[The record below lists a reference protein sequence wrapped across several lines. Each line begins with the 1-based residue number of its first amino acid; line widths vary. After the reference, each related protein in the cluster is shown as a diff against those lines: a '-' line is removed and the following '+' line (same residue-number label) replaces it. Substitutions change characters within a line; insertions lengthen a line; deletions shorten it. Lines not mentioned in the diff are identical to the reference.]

1 MIFRSLM
8 RPEKFKSICEARKSE
23 VVAKLKD
30 IRALQSFYKTEN
42 GSYANNF
49 QQLRDFFN
57 NGKITI
63 VIKEGTT
70 PDTLTETQ
78 ALALNLIRRDTIILN
93 AQDEIKKS
101 LPDFD
106 VHTFDIIPYSKG
118 EQFQMTADTLWSET
132 SVYVYEVIARK
143 DQYLKDLDNDPSIK
157 NIFLGKL
164 LYNGLKEQ
172 FFGSDFQYKNNV
184 TDIILGSLVEPS
196 TKGNWE

>member
-8 RPEKFKSICEARKSE
+8 RPEKFKSVCDARKSE
-23 VVAKLKD
+23 VHAKLKD
-30 IRALQSFYKTEN
+30 IRTLQSFYKMEN

-49 QQLRDFFN
+49 EQLRDFWN

-63 VIKEGTT
+63 VIKEGTV

-78 ALALNLIRRDTIILN
+78 ALALNLIRRDTVFIH
-93 AQDEIKKS
+93 AQDEMKKS
-101 LPDFD
+101 LPNFD
-106 VHTFDIIPYSKG
+106 VHTFDIIPYSQG

-143 DQYLKDLDNDPSIK
+143 EQYLKDLDNDPRIK
-157 NIFLGKL
+157 NIFFGKL

-172 FFGSDFQYKNNV
+172 FLGTDFQYKNNV
-184 TDIILGSLVEPS
+184 TDIILGSLVEPT

>member
-30 IRALQSFYKTEN
+30 IRVLQSFYKTEN

-49 QQLRDFFN
+49 EQLRDFFN

-63 VIKEGTT
+63 VIKEGTA

-143 DQYLKDLDNDPSIK
+143 NQYLKDLDNDPRIK